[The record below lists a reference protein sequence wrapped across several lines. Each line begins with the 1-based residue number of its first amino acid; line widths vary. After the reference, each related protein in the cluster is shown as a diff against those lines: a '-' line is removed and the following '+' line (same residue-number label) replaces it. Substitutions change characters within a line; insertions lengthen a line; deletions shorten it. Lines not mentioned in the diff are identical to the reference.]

1 MFSQPHKPQGFT
13 LIELLLVLAIA
24 GIMAAIAYPTMSDWL
39 AYRRVAT
46 KSEQLIN
53 MLRLA
58 RAESVRLNLP
68 VYVCP
73 VDIADTGKPNNYC
86 STSDAEGYAAF
97 ADRNGD
103 QKFDNNDLPIRTA
116 VLNTPS
122 QSNLEFS
129 LSNTGTASATALGF
143 RPDGSFYRATSTGTG
158 TDKGK
163 ITASRSDAKIKIQI
177 TDKNGGDAKSR
188 RAVVL
193 LLDNSGRVFSC
204 DRDKVRAS
212 SGECAFTASTSSNT
226 PTTP

>member
-73 VDIADTGKPNNYC
+73 VDIADTGYIYRNRQCFGKYFVIKLLALYC
-86 STSDAEGYAAF
+86 RKLLGIIKS
-97 ADRNGD
+97 AD
-103 QKFDNNDLPIRTA
+103 K
-116 VLNTPS
+116 
-122 QSNLEFS
+122 
-129 LSNTGTASATALGF
+129 
-143 RPDGSFYRATSTGTG
+143 Y
-158 TDKGK
+158 
-163 ITASRSDAKIKIQI
+163 
-177 TDKNGGDAKSR
+177 
-188 RAVVL
+188 L
-193 LLDNSGRVFSC
+193 LR
-204 DRDKVRAS
+204 
-212 SGECAFTASTSSNT
+212 
-226 PTTP
+226 

>member
-86 STSDAEGYAAF
+86 SPLMPKAMPL
-97 ADRNGD
+97 
-103 QKFDNNDLPIRTA
+103 LPIVTA
-116 VLNTPS
+116 IRNSTITIC
-122 QSNLEFS
+122 
-129 LSNTGTASATALGF
+129 LSARLF
-143 RPDGSFYRATSTGTG
+143 
-158 TDKGK
+158 
-163 ITASRSDAKIKIQI
+163 
-177 TDKNGGDAKSR
+177 
-188 RAVVL
+188 
-193 LLDNSGRVFSC
+193 
-204 DRDKVRAS
+204 
-212 SGECAFTASTSSNT
+212 
-226 PTTP
+226 